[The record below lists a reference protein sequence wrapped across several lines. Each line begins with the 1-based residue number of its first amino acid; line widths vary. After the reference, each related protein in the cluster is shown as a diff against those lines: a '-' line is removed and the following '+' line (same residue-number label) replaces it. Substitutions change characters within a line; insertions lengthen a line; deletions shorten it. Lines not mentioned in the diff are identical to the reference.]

1 MHALLKPFKSIT
13 MELQGD
19 LSDERMNSVIF
30 DVLPSFDY
38 LLQHLEDA
46 KKKFTGKSTMATSI
60 NLAWLKLNEYYEK
73 SDLTSVYVIA
83 TMLDS
88 RMKYGYFERR
98 WATRQDW
105 IKIAKAKFQAT
116 YEQYREN
123 AINPMPAGPIPP
135 TLPPTATTDISAL
148 KKWKFAQDVPLQQV
162 VDELYAY
169 THSPSNHQTLSHAHG

>member
-1 MHALLKPFKSIT
+1 
-13 MELQGD
+13 
-19 LSDERMNSVIF
+19 
-30 DVLPSFDY
+30 
-38 LLQHLEDA
+38 
-46 KKKFTGKSTMATSI
+46 
-60 NLAWLKLNEYYEK
+60 
-73 SDLTSVYVIA
+73 
-83 TMLDS
+83 MLDP

-148 KKWKFAQDVPLQQV
+148 KKWKFVQQVPLQQV
-162 VDELYAY
+162 VDELYTY
-169 THSPSNHQTLSHAHG
+169 TKSPPEPSNVEPRTWWIVNQHRFPILTAMARDFLSIPAMSSEVERVFSG

>member
-1 MHALLKPFKSIT
+1 

-19 LSDERMNSVIF
+19 LSDGRMNGAIF

-38 LLQHLEDA
+38 LLQHLEEA
-46 KKKFTGKSTMATSI
+46 KKKLTGKSTIATCI
-60 NLAWLKLNEYYEK
+60 NLAWSKLNEYYEK

-83 TMLDS
+83 TMLDP

-98 WATRQDW
+98 RATRPSQDW
-105 IKIAKAKFQAT
+105 IEAAKAKFQAA
-116 YEQYREN
+116 YERYREN
-123 AINPMPAGPIPP
+123 AVNPTPEGPTPP

-148 KKWKFAQDVPLQQV
+148 KKWKFAQNVPMQL

-169 THSPSNHQTLSHAHG
+169 TVHTFPRRTIKR